1 MSVLHSLAIK
11 HFLFGQNSFPPGM
24 VSVLCQIVMKV
35 FVVYFA
41 MNNGLNDSCL
51 VELSMKVAQR
61 ESMQL
66 STLLLISF
74 NQGQTLHVKK
84 L

>member
-11 HFLFGQNSFPPGM
+11 RFLFGQNSFPPGM
-24 VSVLCQIVMKV
+24 VSVLCQTVMKV